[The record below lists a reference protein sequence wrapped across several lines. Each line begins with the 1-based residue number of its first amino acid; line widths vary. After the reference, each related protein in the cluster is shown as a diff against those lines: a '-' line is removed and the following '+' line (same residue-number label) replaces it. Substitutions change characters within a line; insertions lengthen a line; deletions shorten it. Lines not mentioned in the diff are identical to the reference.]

1 MRATDGENH
10 GKGFEK
16 DTVHGAVLHPA
27 MPSHRSPL
35 LLLLLPLLLL
45 LLPHAALGSAPTPV
59 VKRVI
64 NTAWWPPGTEKT
76 EESVGIVS
84 RGLLFTTGMME
95 TNGDPG
101 PWNPTNGTLN
111 LTAQIAAALHDIGDI
126 ARAANSSVAQVC
138 VAVLRCLHW
147 CWLCC
152 ACVLCCVVLCCV
164 VLCCVWVPC
173 MCAHMCVW
181 FCVLCSVRCPVL

>member
-1 MRATDGENH
+1 M
-10 GKGFEK
+10 
-16 DTVHGAVLHPA
+16 PA
-27 MPSHRSPL
+27 NRSP
-35 LLLLLPLLLL
+35 LLLLPLLLL
-45 LLPHAALGSAPTPV
+45 LLPRSAPTPV

-64 NTAWWPPGTEKT
+64 NTAWWPPGTERT

-95 TNGDPG
+95 TDGDPG

-138 VAVLRCLHW
+138 VAAFSLCAVHGCVLRACAV
-147 CWLCC
+147 LCC
-152 ACVLCCVVLCCV
+152 AVLCCVVGAVHGCTYVRV
-164 VLCCVWVPC
+164 VLCL
-173 MCAHMCVW
+173 MHRSYSA
-181 FCVLCSVRCPVL
+181 

>member
-1 MRATDGENH
+1 M
-10 GKGFEK
+10 
-16 DTVHGAVLHPA
+16 PA
-27 MPSHRSPL
+27 NRSP
-35 LLLLLPLLLL
+35 LLLLPLLLL
-45 LLPHAALGSAPTPV
+45 LLPRSAPTPVVKRIINTSWWPPGTAPTPV

-64 NTAWWPPGTEKT
+64 NTAWWPPGTERT

-95 TNGDPG
+95 TDGDPG

-138 VAVLRCLHW
+138 VAAFSLCAVHGCVLRACAV
-147 CWLCC
+147 LCC
-152 ACVLCCVVLCCV
+152 AVLCCVVGAVHGCTYVRV
-164 VLCCVWVPC
+164 VLCL
-173 MCAHMCVW
+173 MHRSYSA
-181 FCVLCSVRCPVL
+181 